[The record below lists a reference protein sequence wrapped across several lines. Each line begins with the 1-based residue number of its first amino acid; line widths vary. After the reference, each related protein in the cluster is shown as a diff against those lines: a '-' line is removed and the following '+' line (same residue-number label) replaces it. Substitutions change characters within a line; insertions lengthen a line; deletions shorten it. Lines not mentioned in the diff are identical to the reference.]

1 MKREYVKWFSPCL
14 QREMELLVFGHAGSP
29 VLFFPT
35 RMGRFYDY
43 ENWGLIKALE
53 EKIVSGKNQLYCI
66 DSIDADSFY
75 CKGIPP
81 IERIYRHT
89 LYEKYI
95 VEEVIPF
102 VKQKNNNALI
112 SAGCSLG
119 AYHAVNIAFRHPQLF
134 KKTIGIS
141 GRYDLTNQ
149 LEHFEDLFEGYL
161 DDTIYSNMPTLYI
174 PNLSRKEK
182 ISLQNLEILLVVGKE
197 DLFVKNNLQLSEH
210 LRRKNIPH
218 QLYLAEGEAHKAIY
232 WGALLNNYL

>member
-14 QREMELLVFGHAGSP
+14 QREMELLVFGDAGSP

-81 IERIYRHT
+81 IERIYRYT

-95 VEEVIPF
+95 LEEVIPF
-102 VKQKNNNALI
+102 VKQKNNNELI
-112 SAGCSLG
+112 SFFSLSPLNIFIFLSLKRSG
-119 AYHAVNIAFRHPQLF
+119 IVNNPYKTQHCHLIA
-134 KKTIGIS
+134 
-141 GRYDLTNQ
+141 
-149 LEHFEDLFEGYL
+149 
-161 DDTIYSNMPTLYI
+161 
-174 PNLSRKEK
+174 
-182 ISLQNLEILLVVGKE
+182 
-197 DLFVKNNLQLSEH
+197 
-210 LRRKNIPH
+210 
-218 QLYLAEGEAHKAIY
+218 
-232 WGALLNNYL
+232 